1 MSPDALSVGVLAM
14 VTQPWQLPT
23 NWVWA
28 PLGLLTAVISRGRAP
43 IYVNSGG
50 VLVLNQRCIRW
61 DKIDF
66 GYAKQTS
73 ESSFHKYPGHLVVQD
88 GDILWNSTGSGTI
101 GRAAIY
107 RSSEAA
113 NGPILIDTH
122 ISIVRCAHCLPEY
135 VSRFLS
141 TLHVQKIISDLNV
154 GSTNQLELPRSVI
167 AELQVPLPP
176 ISEQRRIVARID
188 ELFAEIAEGEAALKR
203 ARQGLDTW
211 RRALLK
217 AAVTGELTRDW
228 REANRPAE
236 TGADLL
242 ARIRTER
249 DARTHGSGRRRGSS
263 QRVPMDTI
271 SLPTLPEGWVWASLG
286 DLFEITTGSTPSRA
300 EPLYWGGTIPWVS
313 SGEVAFCRIKK
324 TRECVTSI
332 ALRGSSNRIHQ
343 PGTVLLAMIGEG
355 KTRGQCAILD
365 IAACNNQNSA
375 AIRVGSTSIE
385 PQYIYYVLQERY
397 YRSRKE
403 SQGGN
408 QPALNGQKVASM
420 AIPLPSLEEINEIV
434 RRLDY
439 FSTLAEAVEHE
450 CVEANATQSKLRQ
463 SILKAAFGGRLV
475 SQDPADETAAEL
487 LARLHDNSPT
497 NGARRRRARA
507 APDFSHPSFP
517 GLTRQSVD
525 PRVEPTGDG

>member
-1 MSPDALSVGVLAM
+1 MSPDALAIEELLTTTG
-14 VTQPWQLPT
+14 PWRLPT
-23 NWVWA
+23 SWVWA
-28 PLGLLTAVISRGRAP
+28 PLGLLTSVISRGRAP
-43 IYVNSGG
+43 SYVSSEG
-50 VLVLNQRCIRW
+50 VSVLNQRCVRW

-73 ESSFHKYPGHLVVQD
+73 ESSFHKYPHQLVVQD

-101 GRAAIY
+101 GRATIY
-107 RSSEAA
+107 RHSEAV
-113 NGPILIDTH
+113 NGPVLIDTH

-154 GSTNQLELPRSVI
+154 GSTNQLELPRAVI
-167 AELQVPLPP
+167 AELKIPLPP
-176 ISEQRRIVARID
+176 LPEQRRIVARIG
-188 ELFAEIAEGEAALKR
+188 ELFAEIAEGDAALQR

-236 TGADLL
+236 TGANLL
-242 ARIRTER
+242 ARIRAEQ
-249 DARTHGSGRRRGSS
+249 DAPTQASGRRRRPAGSIN
-263 QRVPMDTI
+263 RD
-271 SLPTLPEGWVWASLG
+271 SLPTLPEGWIWSSVG
-286 DLFEITTGSTPSRA
+286 DLFEVSTGSTPSRA
-300 EPLYWGGTIPWVS
+300 EPSYWGGTIPWVS

-324 TRECVTSI
+324 TRECITSL
-332 ALRGSSNRIHQ
+332 ALRGSSNRIHP

-355 KTRGQCAILD
+355 KTRGQCAVLD

-375 AIRVGSTSIE
+375 AIRVSSTPIAPE
-385 PQYIYYVLQERY
+385 YIYHVLRERY

-420 AIPLPSLEEINEIV
+420 VIPLPSVEEIGEVV

-439 FSTLAEAVEHE
+439 FSILAEAAEHE
-450 CVEANATQSKLRQ
+450 CVEANTTQSKLRQ
-463 SILKAAFGGRLV
+463 SILKAAFEGRLV
-475 SQDPADETAAEL
+475 PQDPADEPASAL
-487 LARLHDNSPT
+487 LVRLRSCRP
-497 NGARRRRARA
+497 GKPARRRRARTA
-507 APDFSHPSFP
+507 ADFSHPSLS

-525 PRVEPTGDG
+525 SRVEPAGEE